1 MYNVQFCVSHPV
13 VDYWVTGKYSNFAGI
28 LRESKSN
35 RGSHIFVCSEW
46 VQVFAV
52 ALWCEELCKQEFAMF
67 KFMFSIRLWIVVV
80 AGKYSNFAGILRE
93 SK

>member
-1 MYNVQFCVSHPV
+1 
-13 VDYWVTGKYSNFAGI
+13 
-28 LRESKSN
+28 
-35 RGSHIFVCSEW
+35 
-46 VQVFAV
+46 
-52 ALWCEELCKQEFAMF
+52 MF